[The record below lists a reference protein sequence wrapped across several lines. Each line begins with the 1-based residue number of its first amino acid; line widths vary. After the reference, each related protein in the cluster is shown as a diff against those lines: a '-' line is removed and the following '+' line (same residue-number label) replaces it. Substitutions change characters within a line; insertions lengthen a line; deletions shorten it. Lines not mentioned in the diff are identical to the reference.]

1 MLIQENP
8 ELGRQLSH
16 KYTAQ
21 LEEELALQEKYKRS
35 QDELNDFIFQLDKEE
50 EDMHSTILVLQQQP
64 RETGQQLSQYQKQ
77 QSRAPAASTNRTTS
91 SQPVVQAEAP
101 AKDCSPLAKGPSN
114 GSSS

>member
-35 QDELNDFIFQLDKEE
+35 QDELIDFIIQLDKEK
-50 EDMHSTILVLQQQP
+50 DMHGTILVLQQQLK
-64 RETGQQLSQYQKQ
+64 ETGQ
-77 QSRAPAASTNRTTS
+77 
-91 SQPVVQAEAP
+91 
-101 AKDCSPLAKGPSN
+101 
-114 GSSS
+114 